1 MDKRAARAQGVLGR
15 SSRTSSRFE
24 GGEVQR
30 QRADG
35 VRGRQCGMAPKTDA
49 GEAGCGRAVCR
60 ICSHRCSL
68 AEGAVGRCRAR
79 VARGGEVVSLNYG
92 LATSLALDPIE
103 KKPLARLHPGSTVL
117 SVGSFGCNLSCP
129 FCQNASIAQAG
140 EHEVRWRR
148 VEPGELV
155 EQALRLADRGCIG
168 IAYTY
173 NEPLVGFEFVRDC
186 ARLAHEAGLL
196 NVVVSNGMI
205 CDEPLEELVPLID
218 AANID
223 LKGFSQDFYDLVG
236 GEYLTVR
243 RTIERLAAAPSC
255 HLEVTTLVI
264 PGLNDDVGQIA
275 EAARWLASLDPGITY
290 HLTRFFP
297 QHRMADRPPTPI
309 ATLREAADAARRY
322 LRDVRLGNC

>member
-1 MDKRAARAQGVLGR
+1 MDKRAARAKGVLGR

-35 VRGRQCGMAPKTDA
+35 VRGRPCGMAPKTDA
-49 GEAGCGRAVCR
+49 GEAGRGRAVCR
-60 ICSHRCSL
+60 ICPHRCSL
-68 AEGAVGRCRAR
+68 AEGAVGRCRVR
-79 VARGGEVVSLNYG
+79 VARDGEVVSLNYG

-103 KKPLARLHPGSTVL
+103 KKPLARFHPGSTVL

-218 AANID
+218 AVNID

-264 PGLNDDVGQIA
+264 PGINDDIGQIA
-275 EAARWLASLDPGITY
+275 DAARWLASLDPAITY

-297 QHRMADRPPTPI
+297 QHLMADRPPTPI
-309 ATLREAADAARRY
+309 STLREAADAARRY

>member
-1 MDKRAARAQGVLGR
+1 
-15 SSRTSSRFE
+15 
-24 GGEVQR
+24 
-30 QRADG
+30 
-35 VRGRQCGMAPKTDA
+35 MAPKTDA

-60 ICSHRCSL
+60 ICPHRCSL

-79 VARGGEVVSLNYG
+79 VARDGEVVSLNYG

-103 KKPLARLHPGSTVL
+103 KKPLARFHPGSTVL

-140 EHEVRWRR
+140 EHEVRWRS

-173 NEPLVGFEFVRDC
+173 NEPLVGFEFVQDC

-236 GEYLTVR
+236 GEYLTVC

-275 EAARWLASLDPGITY
+275 EAARWLASLDPGIIY

-309 ATLREAADAARRY
+309 ATLREAADAARRN

>member
-1 MDKRAARAQGVLGR
+1 
-15 SSRTSSRFE
+15 
-24 GGEVQR
+24 
-30 QRADG
+30 
-35 VRGRQCGMAPKTDA
+35 MAPKTDA
-49 GEAGCGRAVCR
+49 GEAGRGRAVCR
-60 ICSHRCSL
+60 ICPHRCSL

-79 VARGGEVVSLNYG
+79 VARDGEVVSLNYG

-103 KKPLARLHPGSTVL
+103 KKPFARFHPGSTVL

-186 ARLAHEAGLL
+186 ARLAHEVGLL

-205 CDEPLEELVPLID
+205 CVEPLEELVPLID

-243 RTIERLAAAPSC
+243 RSIERLAAAPSC

-275 EAARWLASLDPGITY
+275 EAARWLASLDPGINY

-309 ATLREAADAARRY
+309 ATLKEAADAARRY

>member
-1 MDKRAARAQGVLGR
+1 
-15 SSRTSSRFE
+15 
-24 GGEVQR
+24 
-30 QRADG
+30 
-35 VRGRQCGMAPKTDA
+35 MAPKTDA
-49 GEAGCGRAVCR
+49 GEAGRGRAVCR
-60 ICSHRCSL
+60 ICPHRCSL

-79 VARGGEVVSLNYG
+79 VARDGVVVSLNYG

-103 KKPLARLHPGSTVL
+103 KKPLARFHPGSTVL

-236 GEYLTVR
+236 GEYLTVC

-275 EAARWLASLDPGITY
+275 EAAWWLASLDPGITY

-309 ATLREAADAARRY
+309 ATLREAADAARRN

>member
-1 MDKRAARAQGVLGR
+1 M
-15 SSRTSSRFE
+15 S
-24 GGEVQR
+24 
-30 QRADG
+30 
-35 VRGRQCGMAPKTDA
+35 A
-49 GEAGCGRAVCR
+49 GEKDGALVCPACPR
-60 ICSHRCSL
+60 RCHL
-68 AEGAVGRCRAR
+68 APGTLGACRAR
-79 VARGGEVVSLNYG
+79 RNRGGTVAPEGYG
-92 LATSLALDPIE
+92 RLTSIALDPIE
-103 KKPLARLHPGSTVL
+103 KKPLARFRPGTHVV
-117 SVGSFGCNLSCP
+117 SVGGYGCNLRCP
-129 FCQNASIAQAG
+129 FCQNWEISQAG
-140 EHEVRWRR
+140 ERDVGWREVM
-148 VEPGELV
+148 PSELV
-155 EQALRLADRGCIG
+155 ALAVEARRRDPRVSG

-275 EAARWLASLDPGITY
+275 DAARWLASLDPGITY

-297 QHRMADRPPTPI
+297 QHRMTDRPPTPI
-309 ATLREAADAARRY
+309 ATLREAAVAARRY

>member
-15 SSRTSSRFE
+15 SSRTSSRLE

-30 QRADG
+30 QRADD
-35 VRGRQCGMAPKTDA
+35 VRGRPCGMAPKNDT

-60 ICSHRCSL
+60 ICPHRCSL

-79 VARGGEVVSLNYG
+79 VARDGVVVSLNYG

-103 KKPLARLHPGSTVL
+103 KKPLARFHPGSTVL

-264 PGLNDDVGQIA
+264 PGLYDDVGQIA
-275 EAARWLASLDPGITY
+275 EAARWLASLDPAITY

>member
-1 MDKRAARAQGVLGR
+1 
-15 SSRTSSRFE
+15 
-24 GGEVQR
+24 
-30 QRADG
+30 
-35 VRGRQCGMAPKTDA
+35 MAPKTDT

-60 ICSHRCSL
+60 ICPHRCSL

-79 VARGGEVVSLNYG
+79 VARDGEVVSLNYG

-103 KKPLARLHPGSTVL
+103 KKPLARFHPGSTVL

-205 CDEPLEELVPLID
+205 CDEPLGELVPLID

-275 EAARWLASLDPGITY
+275 EAARWLASLDPGFTY

-297 QHRMADRPPTPI
+297 QHRMADRPPTPS
-309 ATLREAADAARRY
+309 ATLREAAVAARRY

>member
-1 MDKRAARAQGVLGR
+1 MV
-15 SSRTSSRFE
+15 
-24 GGEVQR
+24 
-30 QRADG
+30 
-35 VRGRQCGMAPKTDA
+35 PKTDA
-49 GEAGCGRAVCR
+49 GEAGRGRAVCR
-60 ICSHRCSL
+60 ICPHRCSL
-68 AEGAVGRCRAR
+68 VEGAVGRCRAR
-79 VARGGEVVSLNYG
+79 VARDGEVVSLNYG

-103 KKPLARLHPGSTVL
+103 KKPLARFHPGSTVL

-205 CDEPLEELVPLID
+205 CDEPLEELVPLI
-218 AANID
+218 A
-223 LKGFSQDFYDLVG
+223 
-236 GEYLTVR
+236 R
-243 RTIERLAAAPSC
+243 RTSISR
-255 HLEVTTLVI
+255 
-264 PGLNDDVGQIA
+264 
-275 EAARWLASLDPGITY
+275 ASPRTSTILSGAST
-290 HLTRFFP
+290 
-297 QHRMADRPPTPI
+297 
-309 ATLREAADAARRY
+309 
-322 LRDVRLGNC
+322 

>member
-1 MDKRAARAQGVLGR
+1 
-15 SSRTSSRFE
+15 
-24 GGEVQR
+24 
-30 QRADG
+30 
-35 VRGRQCGMAPKTDA
+35 MAPKTDA
-49 GEAGCGRAVCR
+49 GEAGRGRAVCR
-60 ICSHRCSL
+60 ICPHRCSL

-79 VARGGEVVSLNYG
+79 VARDGEVVSLNYG

-103 KKPLARLHPGSTVL
+103 KKPLARFHPGSTVL

-140 EHEVRWRR
+140 EHEARWRR
-148 VEPGELV
+148 VEPDELV
-155 EQALRLADRGCIG
+155 EKALRLVDRGCIG

-275 EAARWLASLDPGITY
+275 DAARWLASLDPAITY

-297 QHRMADRPPTPI
+297 QHLMADRPPTPI

>member
-1 MDKRAARAQGVLGR
+1 
-15 SSRTSSRFE
+15 
-24 GGEVQR
+24 
-30 QRADG
+30 
-35 VRGRQCGMAPKTDA
+35 MAPKNDT

-60 ICSHRCSL
+60 ICPHRCSL
-68 AEGAVGRCRAR
+68 ADGAVGRCRAR
-79 VARGGEVVSLNYG
+79 VARDGEVVSLNYG

-103 KKPLARLHPGSTVL
+103 KKPLARFHPGSTVL

-186 ARLAHEAGLL
+186 ARLVHEAGLL

-205 CDEPLEELVPLID
+205 CD
-218 AANID
+218 
-223 LKGFSQDFYDLVG
+223 
-236 GEYLTVR
+236 
-243 RTIERLAAAPSC
+243 
-255 HLEVTTLVI
+255 
-264 PGLNDDVGQIA
+264 
-275 EAARWLASLDPGITY
+275 
-290 HLTRFFP
+290 
-297 QHRMADRPPTPI
+297 
-309 ATLREAADAARRY
+309 
-322 LRDVRLGNC
+322 

>member
-15 SSRTSSRFE
+15 SSRTSSRLE

-30 QRADG
+30 QRADD
-35 VRGRQCGMAPKTDA
+35 VRGRPCGMAPKNDT

-60 ICSHRCSL
+60 ICPHRCSL
-68 AEGAVGRCRAR
+68 ADGAVGRCRAR
-79 VARGGEVVSLNYG
+79 VARDGEVVSLNYG

-103 KKPLARLHPGSTVL
+103 KKPLARFHPGSTVL

-148 VEPGELV
+148 VEPDELV
-155 EQALRLADRGCIG
+155 EQALRLTERGCIG

-275 EAARWLASLDPGITY
+275 DAARWLASLDPGITY

-297 QHRMADRPPTPI
+297 QHRMADRPSTPI

>member
-1 MDKRAARAQGVLGR
+1 
-15 SSRTSSRFE
+15 
-24 GGEVQR
+24 
-30 QRADG
+30 
-35 VRGRQCGMAPKTDA
+35 MAPKTDA
-49 GEAGCGRAVCR
+49 GEAERGRAVCR
-60 ICSHRCSL
+60 ICPHRCSL

-79 VARGGEVVSLNYG
+79 VARDGEVVSLNYG

-103 KKPLARLHPGSTVL
+103 KKPLARFHSGSTVL
-117 SVGSFGCNLSCP
+117 SVGNFGCNLSCP

-275 EAARWLASLDPGITY
+275 DAARWLASLDPAITY

-297 QHRMADRPPTPI
+297 QHLMADRPPTPI

>member
-1 MDKRAARAQGVLGR
+1 
-15 SSRTSSRFE
+15 
-24 GGEVQR
+24 
-30 QRADG
+30 
-35 VRGRQCGMAPKTDA
+35 MAPKTDA

-60 ICSHRCSL
+60 ICPHRCSL

-79 VARGGEVVSLNYG
+79 VARDGEVVSLNYG

-103 KKPLARLHPGSTVL
+103 KKPLARFHPGSTVL

-236 GEYLTVR
+236 GEYLTVC

-275 EAARWLASLDPGITY
+275 EAARWLASLDPGIIY

-309 ATLREAADAARRY
+309 ATLREAADAARRN

>member
-1 MDKRAARAQGVLGR
+1 M
-15 SSRTSSRFE
+15 
-24 GGEVQR
+24 
-30 QRADG
+30 
-35 VRGRQCGMAPKTDA
+35 
-49 GEAGCGRAVCR
+49 
-60 ICSHRCSL
+60 
-68 AEGAVGRCRAR
+68 GRCRAR

-92 LATSLALDPIE
+92 LVTSLALDPIE
-103 KKPLARLHPGSTVL
+103 KKPLARFHPGSTVL
-117 SVGSFGCNLSCP
+117 SVGNFGCNLSCP
-129 FCQNASIAQAG
+129 FCQNALIAQAG

-148 VEPGELV
+148 VEPGDLV

-186 ARLAHEAGLL
+186 ARLAHEAGIL

-205 CDEPLEELVPLID
+205 CDGPLEELVPLVD

-223 LKGFSQDFYDLVG
+223 LKGFSQGFYDIVG

-275 EAARWLASLDPGITY
+275 DAARWLASLDPGITY

-309 ATLREAADAARRY
+309 ATLRKAADAACRH

>member
-1 MDKRAARAQGVLGR
+1 
-15 SSRTSSRFE
+15 
-24 GGEVQR
+24 
-30 QRADG
+30 
-35 VRGRQCGMAPKTDA
+35 MAPNADA
-49 GEAGCGRAVCR
+49 GEAGRGRAVCR
-60 ICSHRCSL
+60 ICPHRCSL

-79 VARGGEVVSLNYG
+79 VARDGEVVSLNYG

-103 KKPLARLHPGSTVL
+103 KKPLARFHPGSTVL

-275 EAARWLASLDPGITY
+275 EAARWLASLDPGFTY

-309 ATLREAADAARRY
+309 ATLREAAVAARRY
-322 LRDVRLGNC
+322 MRDVRLGNC

>member
-1 MDKRAARAQGVLGR
+1 
-15 SSRTSSRFE
+15 
-24 GGEVQR
+24 
-30 QRADG
+30 
-35 VRGRQCGMAPKTDA
+35 MAPKNDT

-60 ICSHRCSL
+60 ICPHRCSL
-68 AEGAVGRCRAR
+68 ADGAVGRCRAR
-79 VARGGEVVSLNYG
+79 VARDGEVVSLNYG

-103 KKPLARLHPGSTVL
+103 KKPLARFHSNSTVL
-117 SVGSFGCNLSCP
+117 SVGSFGCNLSCL

-148 VEPGELV
+148 VEPDELV
-155 EQALRLADRGCIG
+155 EQALRLVDRGCIG

-264 PGLNDDVGQIA
+264 PGLNDDVEQIA
-275 EAARWLASLDPGITY
+275 EAARWLASLDPAITY

-297 QHRMADRPPTPI
+297 QHLMADRPPTPI
-309 ATLREAADAARRY
+309 STLREAADAARRY

>member
-1 MDKRAARAQGVLGR
+1 MDKRAARAKGVLGR

-35 VRGRQCGMAPKTDA
+35 VRGRPCGKAPKTDA
-49 GEAGCGRAVCR
+49 GEARRGRAVCR
-60 ICSHRCSL
+60 ICPHRCSL
-68 AEGAVGRCRAR
+68 ADGAVGRCRAR
-79 VARGGEVVSLNYG
+79 VARDGEVVSLNYG

-103 KKPLARLHPGSTVL
+103 KKPLARFHPGSTVL
-117 SVGSFGCNLSCP
+117 SAGSFGCNLSCP
-129 FCQNASIAQAG
+129 FCQNASIAQAD

-155 EQALRLADRGCIG
+155 EQALRLAYRGCIG

-186 ARLAHEAGLL
+186 ARLVHEAGLL

-205 CDEPLEELVPLID
+205 CDEPLEELIPLID

-275 EAARWLASLDPGITY
+275 DAARWLASLDPAITY

-297 QHRMADRPPTPI
+297 QHLMADRPPTPI
-309 ATLREAADAARRY
+309 STLREAADAARRY

>member
-1 MDKRAARAQGVLGR
+1 
-15 SSRTSSRFE
+15 
-24 GGEVQR
+24 
-30 QRADG
+30 
-35 VRGRQCGMAPKTDA
+35 MAPKTDA
-49 GEAGCGRAVCR
+49 GEAGRGRAVCR
-60 ICSHRCSL
+60 ICPHRCSL

-79 VARGGEVVSLNYG
+79 VARDGVVVSLNYG

-103 KKPLARLHPGSTVL
+103 KKPLARFHPGSTVL

-168 IAYTY
+168 FAYTY
-173 NEPLVGFEFVRDC
+173 NEPLVGFEFVQDC

-275 EAARWLASLDPGITY
+275 EAAQWLASLDPGITY

>member
-1 MDKRAARAQGVLGR
+1 
-15 SSRTSSRFE
+15 
-24 GGEVQR
+24 
-30 QRADG
+30 
-35 VRGRQCGMAPKTDA
+35 MAPKTDA

-60 ICSHRCSL
+60 ICPHRCSL
-68 AEGAVGRCRAR
+68 AEGTVGRCRAR
-79 VARGGEVVSLNYG
+79 IARDGVVVSLNYG

-103 KKPLARLHPGSTVL
+103 KKPLARFHPGSTVL

-243 RTIERLAAAPSC
+243 RTIERLAAALSC

>member
-15 SSRTSSRFE
+15 FSRTSSRFE

-30 QRADG
+30 QRADD
-35 VRGRQCGMAPKTDA
+35 VRGRQCGMVPKTDA

-60 ICSHRCSL
+60 ICPHRCSL

-79 VARGGEVVSLNYG
+79 VARDGEVVSLNYG

-103 KKPLARLHPGSTVL
+103 KKPLARFHPGSTVL

-275 EAARWLASLDPGITY
+275 EAARWLASLDPGFAY

-309 ATLREAADAARRY
+309 ATLREAAVAARRY